1 MSDIPHEGTA
11 RQPLQPWQY
20 IMVVVAVIAAIGVL
34 WFFLHGGQVWHHE
47 APKPVERS
55 AGSGSVPAFVGPP
68 DIQEGAAKAAAVR
81 PASAAAPP
89 PVDESAE
96 FNAPLMNQQQQTPRI
111 PGLESGAR
119 SAQDAAAAALARA
132 NASSGGSLFT
142 ANAVAYRVPHPI
154 YTIRKGTVIPCT
166 DVTAIDTSSGGNV
179 GVTATLPMDVW
190 SMDHHMILLGKGTT
204 VVGEMGHGLVNG
216 LDRLGVVWREFTTPP
231 PDSVGVSISS
241 PAVGPL
247 GEGGL
252 DGDVNRH
259 EWQKVKGVVALSLLQ
274 GGLNIGQALAQ
285 SRGTTNIDFSAVTNG
300 GNEIGNTLLR
310 STIDIPDTI
319 HRDQGL
325 ACGIYMAQDIDFSH
339 VYTARVAR

>member
-1 MSDIPHEGTA
+1 MSDISHETA

-20 IMVVVAVIAAIGVL
+20 IMVVVAVIGAIGVL
-34 WFFLHGGQVWHHE
+34 WFFLRGGEIWHRE
-47 APKPVERS
+47 KLKPVERS
-55 AGSGSVPAFVGPP
+55 ASGPAPVFVGAP
-68 DIQEGAAKAAAVR
+68 DDQETAARNDVRAV
-81 PASAAAPP
+81 STQAPP

-96 FNAPLMNQQQQTPRI
+96 FNAPLMNQQQQPSHL
-111 PGLESGAR
+111 PGDLESR
-119 SAQDAAAAALARA
+119 SASEAAPAPLMASA
-132 NASSGGSLFT
+132 NANSSGSLFT
-142 ANAVAYRVPHPI
+142 ATAVAYRVPHPT

-204 VVGEMGHGLVNG
+204 VAGEVGHGLVNG

-259 EWQKVKGVVALSLLQ
+259 EWQKVKGIVALSLLQ

-300 GNEIGNTLLR
+300 GNEIGNTLLQ
-310 STIDIPDTI
+310 STINIPDTI

-325 ACGIYMAQDIDFSH
+325 ACGIYMAQDVDFSH
-339 VYTARVAR
+339 VYSARVAQ

>member
-1 MSDIPHEGTA
+1 MSDISHETA

-20 IMVVVAVIAAIGVL
+20 IMVVAAVIAAIGVL
-34 WFFLHGGQVWHHE
+34 WFFLRGGQLWYRE
-47 APKPVERS
+47 KPKPIERS
-55 AGSGSVPAFVGPP
+55 AANSSVPAFVGPP
-68 DIQEGAAKAAAVR
+68 DLQEAAAQQMTR
-81 PASAAAPP
+81 PASATAPP
-89 PVDESAE
+89 TVDESAE
-96 FNAPLMNQQQQTPRI
+96 FDAPIMNQQQQPPHL
-111 PGLESGAR
+111 PGGADPR
-119 SAQDAAAAALARA
+119 SASDATAALMTSA

-142 ANAVAYRVPHPI
+142 ATAVAYRVPHPT

-179 GVTATLPMDVW
+179 GVTATIPMDVW
-190 SMDHHMILLGKGTT
+190 SMDHHMNLLGKGTT
-204 VVGEMGHGLVNG
+204 VAGEVGHGLVNG

-231 PDSVGVSISS
+231 PDGAGVSITS

-252 DGDVNRH
+252 VGDVKRH
-259 EWQKVKGVVALSLLQ
+259 EWQKVKAVVALSLLQ

-300 GNEIGNTLLR
+300 GNEIGNTLLQ
-310 STIDIPDTI
+310 SEINIPDTI

-325 ACGIYMAQDIDFSH
+325 ACGIYMAQDVDFSH
-339 VYTARVAR
+339 VYSARVVR